1 MFAVLPGPAEGV
13 NKSKFSFSDLFKNVT
28 FQRIIR
34 VGRVIFVSIAIYQ
47 TGYQNGMV
55 HFAQDPK
62 AVEEE
67 MIKFSLGIDQKDKIE
82 DHIHPRTSL
91 THKRIRDIGG
101 KIIAAARE
109 HSVKQ
114 LTASKVALAA
124 ITEEDTAAKKD
135 RAEADKLL
143 WERACRRLKGDWTFV
158 VCKSPEVN
166 AFVSGFC
173 PNKVFVFEG
182 LLNRLKLTDDELA
195 MILGHEMSHVVL
207 GHIEEQT
214 PTTAIIMGTQLVLM
228 SLIDPIGLGSF
239 LFDVVVYRFGN
250 YIQASYSRQHEYEA
264 DELGLLLTSM
274 ACFDIHAGGSVHEK
288 LAELSHHHT
297 TGLND
302 SHPSSVERRRNLM
315 NLACTHEKERMVDP
329 MFSQFKR
336 DCIAIRQA
344 WNKVVFGK

>member
-1 MFAVLPGPAEGV
+1 
-13 NKSKFSFSDLFKNVT
+13 
-28 FQRIIR
+28 
-34 VGRVIFVSIAIYQ
+34 
-47 TGYQNGMV
+47 MV

-67 MIKFSLGIDQKDKIE
+67 LIKFSLGIDQKDKIE
-82 DHIHPRTSL
+82 DHIHPRTSVI
-91 THKRIRDIGG
+91 HKRIRDIGAR
-101 KIIAAARE
+101 IITSARE
-109 HSVKQ
+109 HSAKQ
-114 LTASKVALAA
+114 LVVATAAAAA

-135 RAEADKLL
+135 RAEAEKLL
-143 WERACRRLKGDWTFV
+143 WEQACRRLKGDWTFV
-158 VCKSPEVN
+158 VCKSAEVN
-166 AFVSGFC
+166 AFVTGFC

-239 LFDVVVYRFGN
+239 
-250 YIQASYSRQHEYEA
+250 I
-264 DELGLLLTSM
+264 
-274 ACFDIHAGGSVHEK
+274 FDIVVARSVHEK

-302 SHPSSVERRRNLM
+302 SHPSSVERRRALI
-315 NLACTHEKERMVDP
+315 NLAHEHEKERMVDP

-344 WNKVVFGK
+344 WHKAVFGK